1 MYARRMRRLHV
12 PSAVTRIV
20 ASTAMVLAVAN
31 GTMEE
36 VIYRGVMLAWLT
48 RTVDTWG
55 NIASIGLAGGAEL
68 HTTVMPFILR
78 GINLIGINSAAQL
91 RDTRLVVWGRIAGDL
106 RPRHLAKIAGHCIDL
121 DALPGAFDAYLKGT
135 VTGRTVVR
143 IGVRAASAMNSAP
156 SCRVRFATERI
167 DRSCQRSR

>member
-1 MYARRMRRLHV
+1 MDDPRAPTERY
-12 PSAVTRIV
+12 INQ
-20 ASTAMVLAVAN
+20 ASVV
-31 GTMEE
+31 GGE
-36 VIYRGVMLAWLT
+36 MLTWLT
-48 RTVDTWG
+48 RSTDFWG

-121 DALPGAFDAYLKGT
+121 DALPVGASTATLVGPLGVHLTKTAETAYELM
-135 VTGRTVVR
+135 VLRSF
-143 IGVRAASAMNSAP
+143 AAALWHDLEAMA
-156 SCRVRFATERI
+156 AEY
-167 DRSCQRSR
+167 